1 MLTIKRLG
9 PALVTLIAASV
20 SATVVSL
27 SASAQV
33 VQQGD
38 GHTHNPNPVVNRPD
52 SIQDAGLYGYWSRM
66 TDQDRA
72 GGALLG
78 KVAVKDELL
87 PWDPIVVT
95 VSCNGAA
102 AYTAETDSKGYFLIL
117 PSRIPGEISLQSDR
131 ERQMKVHFEGCTV
144 QALLT
149 GFKSSGIGITER
161 NLRDT
166 PELGTITLTREF
178 TARGTAM
185 STTSKSVPSGAAEHW
200 RRAGE
205 EMLAERPDRAR
216 HQLQEAVSI
225 DPGFA
230 EAWYQLGTLQLLSNP
245 REAEICLRK
254 AAAADPAFVSP
265 HEQLAALAV
274 QHQDW
279 QGALKSLNQYLQLD
293 PKGTSHI
300 WYYSALSN
308 FQLGNFDA
316 AEASANKLLAMDPLH
331 NTRNGEQL
339 LAVVLARKADYPGAL
354 AHLRHCLS
362 YISQGAEA
370 ELLKEQIAQLEKHV
384 PKAN

>member
-1 MLTIKRLG
+1 MLTKQLLG
-9 PALVTLIAASV
+9 PALVALI
-20 SATVVSL
+20 VVSV
-27 SASAQV
+27 SASAQPV
-33 VQQGD
+33 PPPTT
-38 GHTHNPNPVVNRPD
+38 GHIHNPNPVVNRPD

-78 KVAVKDELL
+78 KVVVKDEVL

-102 AYTAETDSKGYFLIL
+102 VYTAETDSKGYFLIL
-117 PSRIPGEISLQSDR
+117 PSRIPGEASLQGDR
-131 ERQMKVHFEGCTV
+131 ERQMKVHFEGCAV
-144 QALLT
+144 QAFLA
-149 GFKSSGIGITER
+149 GFKSSGLGITEG
-161 NLRDT
+161 NLRDS

-185 STTSKSVPSGAAEHW
+185 SATSKSVPAGAAEHW
-200 RRAGE
+200 NRAGE
-205 EMLAERPDRAR
+205 EMLAGRPDRAR
-216 HQLQEAVSI
+216 RQLEEAVRI

-230 EAWYQLGTLQLLSNP
+230 EAWYHLGALQLVSNP
-245 REAEICLRK
+245 GEAQICLRK
-254 AAAADPAFVSP
+254 AAATDPAFVSP
-265 HEQLAALAV
+265 YEQLAGLAV
-274 QHQDW
+274 QQEDW
-279 QGALKSLNQYLQLD
+279 RGALKSLNQYLQLD

-308 FQLGNFDA
+308 FSLGNIDT
-316 AEASANKLLAMDPLH
+316 AEGSANKLLAMDPLH

-339 LAVVLARKADYPGAL
+339 LAVILARKADYSSAL

-362 YISQGAEA
+362 YTPQGPDA
-370 ELLKEQIAQLEKHV
+370 ELLKAQIAQLEKHV